1 MLEILKNLNFVKLLL
16 GRIASNIGDSIYYV
30 SAMWLVY
37 ELGGSEFY
45 TGLAGFLILL
55 PNALQ
60 FLFGPIV
67 DNYSIKLILVFTQ
80 FMQAILISTIV
91 ILYFYNL
98 LTVTSILIIMPII
111 AIMNQFAYPA
121 MQSVLP
127 KIIKKDSLTQGNSL
141 MSISYQG
148 LDVVFNSVSG
158 IFISLIGAI
167 SLLFLDIL
175 TFIIS
180 GLLFGLL
187 KIPKLIHSKEVKE
200 NFEKNYFEE
209 LKSGLKFGFNSII
222 SKFFLQNAAANF
234 LLGGFMSILPAYADF
249 KGGASAY
256 GGFLSAFSGG
266 MLLGSLLTS
275 YFEKFK
281 LGYLLSFSM
290 LFGGTMWVISV
301 SIPNTFYSML
311 IFSLAAIPIGITNVI
326 LFSVIQR
333 IVPENL
339 LGRVLS
345 VLISL
350 GGILMPIGSLIGGIV
365 TPFIGVER
373 AMIGF
378 GIGFMLIA
386 VYYLLVKD
394 LRDLPPAKKLETI
407 K

>member
-98 LTVTSILIIMPII
+98 ITVTSILIIMPII

-175 TFIIS
+175 TLV
-180 GLLFGLL
+180 LLQ
-187 KIPKLIHSKEVKE
+187 S
-200 NFEKNYFEE
+200 
-209 LKSGLKFGFNSII
+209 
-222 SKFFLQNAAANF
+222 
-234 LLGGFMSILPAYADF
+234 
-249 KGGASAY
+249 
-256 GGFLSAFSGG
+256 
-266 MLLGSLLTS
+266 
-275 YFEKFK
+275 
-281 LGYLLSFSM
+281 
-290 LFGGTMWVISV
+290 
-301 SIPNTFYSML
+301 
-311 IFSLAAIPIGITNVI
+311 
-326 LFSVIQR
+326 
-333 IVPENL
+333 
-339 LGRVLS
+339 
-345 VLISL
+345 
-350 GGILMPIGSLIGGIV
+350 
-365 TPFIGVER
+365 
-373 AMIGF
+373 
-378 GIGFMLIA
+378 
-386 VYYLLVKD
+386 
-394 LRDLPPAKKLETI
+394 
-407 K
+407 

>member
-1 MLEILKNLNFVKLLL
+1 
-16 GRIASNIGDSIYYV
+16 
-30 SAMWLVY
+30 
-37 ELGGSEFY
+37 
-45 TGLAGFLILL
+45 
-55 PNALQ
+55 
-60 FLFGPIV
+60 
-67 DNYSIKLILVFTQ
+67 
-80 FMQAILISTIV
+80 
-91 ILYFYNL
+91 
-98 LTVTSILIIMPII
+98 
-111 AIMNQFAYPA
+111 
-121 MQSVLP
+121 
-127 KIIKKDSLTQGNSL
+127 
-141 MSISYQG
+141 
-148 LDVVFNSVSG
+148 
-158 IFISLIGAI
+158 
-167 SLLFLDIL
+167 
-175 TFIIS
+175 
-180 GLLFGLL
+180 
-187 KIPKLIHSKEVKE
+187 
-200 NFEKNYFEE
+200 
-209 LKSGLKFGFNSII
+209 
-222 SKFFLQNAAANF
+222 
-234 LLGGFMSILPAYADF
+234 
-249 KGGASAY
+249 
-256 GGFLSAFSGG
+256 